1 LLFILAHF
9 DLSLLRLNTH
19 HSVLYSDKR
28 RNRIKSLDEY
38 YHIRAKITN
47 DSIAEEILE
56 QTKLSSS
63 VKKESRVHVIVLVM
77 LLLLSWLALILS
89 ISTDVFDRHPIS
101 LHTMLIPISFVASG
115 ISHVIHLPV
124 TIPRAV
130 YHTASSQAGKALSL
144 ILPYHHDVKKTAFVG
159 KHAHD
164 PKLTNLINKLAAQR
178 ANRHLALQHH
188 LAMARTQDTTS
199 SREDNTKL
207 KIFDSTAKGLFHL
220 ASLVD
225 DGSNPKLTIAAPQ
238 ADDYMME
245 TEMNLNDQEEA
256 EDNVGEEQQTEQLTA
271 DLLAAESKLKPL
283 QEYATSIT
291 FDPKLENLYLVG
303 VGVRKKS
310 IVKLYAVAMYSSATV
325 LSNAASSSSLHTA
338 ARMFDPSTTPS
349 TTFVLEM
356 VYSVGAEKIAGAIA
370 DSVKPRYSGSPSD
383 INALES
389 LIVTGVNSIGGQAT
403 KGTIFRFDCSEDG
416 VSVSV
421 NSQVQGSAT
430 FDGLGSAFVDVFMDK
445 DAVSPTL
452 VDNCVETWSNKD
464 AKGLSSSLLRLSSSL
479 SSDTVIT
486 SDSEEG
492 EAVESSDDTADMSK
506 HAAIESQM
514 KPLTDYATSVTFDPK
529 LDGLYL
535 IGVGVRK
542 KSIISVYAVSM
553 YSSAT
558 VIEALSQFPRGK
570 QQRKEKTTS
579 LQKVASTFDSS
590 TTPST
595 TFMLEMVY
603 SVGAEKI
610 AGAIGESVKPRYSG
624 SPSDI
629 NALETLIVDGVNTVG
644 GQASKGTVFRFDCSE
659 EGVSVS
665 VNGQVQGTASF
676 DGLGSAFVEVFVDDN
691 AVSPTLIDSC
701 LDTWTGVSLD

>member
-1 LLFILAHF
+1 ML
-9 DLSLLRLNTH
+9 
-19 HSVLYSDKR
+19 
-28 RNRIKSLDEY
+28 
-38 YHIRAKITN
+38 
-47 DSIAEEILE
+47 
-56 QTKLSSS
+56 
-63 VKKESRVHVIVLVM
+63 LVM
-77 LLLLSWLALILS
+77 TWVALILS
-89 ISTDVFDRHPIS
+89 VSTDVFDRHPIS
-101 LHTMLIPISFVASG
+101 IHTMLIPISFVASG

-144 ILPYHHDVKKTAFVG
+144 ILPYHYDVKRTAFVG

-164 PKLTNLINKLAAQR
+164 PKLTSLINDLAVQR

-188 LAMARTQDTTS
+188 LALARTQDTTLS
-199 SREDNTKL
+199 SEDNTKL

-225 DGSNPKLTIAAPQ
+225 DGSNPQLTIAAPQ
-238 ADDYMME
+238 VDDDM
-245 TEMNLNDQEEA
+245 TERDTNDQEVA
-256 EDNVGEEQQTEQLTA
+256 EDNVDEEQQTKQLTA
-271 DLLAAESKLKPL
+271 ELLALESRLKPL
-283 QEYATSIT
+283 QEYATSII

-325 LSNAASSSSLHTA
+325 LNNTASSSSLHTA
-338 ARMFDPSTTPS
+338 ARTFDSSTTPS

-370 DSVKPRYSGSPSD
+370 ESVKPRYSGSPSD
-383 INALES
+383 ISTLES
-389 LIVTGVNSIGGQAT
+389 LIVNGVNSVGGQAT
-403 KGTIFRFDCSEDG
+403 KGTIFRFDCSAEG

-421 NSQVQGSAT
+421 NGQAQGSAT
-430 FDGLGSAFVDVFMDK
+430 FDGLGSALVDVFMDK

-464 AKGLSSSLLRLSSSL
+464 AKDLSSSLLRLTTLLGSSTDHL
-479 SSDTVIT
+479 EA

-492 EAVESSDDTADMSK
+492 EAVESSEDNTVNTSK
-506 HAAIESQM
+506 HVAIESQM

-529 LDGLYL
+529 LDDLYL

-553 YSSAT
+553 YSSVAVVET
-558 VIEALSQFPRGK
+558 LSQFPRGK
-570 QQRKEKTTS
+570 QQKKEALTS
-579 LQKVASTFDSS
+579 LHAAARTFNSS
-590 TTPST
+590 TPST
-595 TFMLEMVY
+595 TFVLEMVY

-629 NALETLIVDGVNTVG
+629 NALEALIVEGVNSVG

-659 EGVSVS
+659 DGVSVS
-665 VNGQVQGTASF
+665 VNGQVQGTATF
-676 DGLGSAFVEVFVDDN
+676 QGLGSAFVDVFVDDN
-691 AVSPTLIDSC
+691 AVSPTLVDSC

>member
-1 LLFILAHF
+1 
-9 DLSLLRLNTH
+9 
-19 HSVLYSDKR
+19 
-28 RNRIKSLDEY
+28 
-38 YHIRAKITN
+38 
-47 DSIAEEILE
+47 
-56 QTKLSSS
+56 
-63 VKKESRVHVIVLVM
+63 M

-89 ISTDVFDRHPIS
+89 VSTDVFERHPLS
-101 LHTMLIPISFVASG
+101 FHTMLIPISFVASG

-124 TIPRAV
+124 TLPRAV

-144 ILPYHHDVKKTAFVG
+144 ILPYHHDIKKKAFVG
-159 KHAHD
+159 KHALD
-164 PKLTNLINKLAAQR
+164 PKLTSLINKLAAQR

-188 LAMARTQDTTS
+188 LALARTQDTAS
-199 SREDNTKL
+199 SNEGDNTKL

-225 DGSNPKLTIAAPQ
+225 DGLNPQLTIAAPQ
-238 ADDYMME
+238 GDDDITE
-245 TEMNLNDQEEA
+245 TDTNYQEEA
-256 EDNVGEEQQTEQLTA
+256 EHDVDEEQQTKQLMA
-271 DLLAAESKLKPL
+271 DLLAEESRLEPL

-291 FDPKLENLYLVG
+291 FDPKLDNLYLVG

-325 LSNAASSSSLHTA
+325 LSNAASSSSLHTT
-338 ARMFDPSTTPS
+338 ARTFDLSTPS

-370 DSVKPRYSGSPSD
+370 ESVKPRYSGSPSN
-383 INALES
+383 ISTLET

-403 KGTIFRFDCSEDG
+403 KGTIFRFDCSEGG

-421 NSQVQGSAT
+421 NSQVQGTAS
-430 FDGLGSAFVDVFMDK
+430 FDGLGSALVDVFMDK

-452 VDNCVETWSNKD
+452 ADNCVETWSNKE
-464 AKGLSSSLLRLSSSL
+464 AKDLSSSLVRLTNSL
-479 SSDTVIT
+479 GGSIGESAD
-486 SDSEEG
+486 DNEEG
-492 EAVESSDDTADMSK
+492 EAVESSDEDTADTPNR
-506 HAAIESQM
+506 HAMIESQM
-514 KPLTDYATSVTFDPK
+514 KSLTDYATSVTFDPK
-529 LDGLYL
+529 LDDLYL

-553 YSSAT
+553 YSSAA
-558 VIEALSQFPRGK
+558 VIEALSQFPQGK

-590 TTPST
+590 NPST
-595 TFMLEMVY
+595 TFVLEMVY

-624 SPSDI
+624 SSSDI
-629 NALETLIVDGVNTVG
+629 NALETLIVNGVNGVG
-644 GQASKGTVFRFDCSE
+644 GQASKGTIFRFDCSE
-659 EGVSVS
+659 DGVSVS

-676 DGLGSAFVEVFVDDN
+676 DGLGSAFVDVFVDDN
-691 AVSPTLIDSC
+691 AVSPTLVDSC
-701 LDTWTGVSLD
+701 LDTWTDVSLD